1 MCGSSTRKPQVAIV
15 TANRRDLFLRDS
27 ERVTAFTI
35 QAWVKNTRLVYIT
48 GWLPLIWYF
57 LYTLTNI
64 LTAQDMMS
72 STISF
77 YHGYLEAELQKFDGV
92 EIIHIKLSTGL

>member
-1 MCGSSTRKPQVAIV
+1 
-15 TANRRDLFLRDS
+15 
-27 ERVTAFTI
+27 
-35 QAWVKNTRLVYIT
+35 
-48 GWLPLIWYF
+48 
-57 LYTLTNI
+57 
-64 LTAQDMMS
+64 MMS